1 MIRKQSML
9 VMPMMGHMRSI
20 KVTRCQCVGSSLRS
34 RYLIFELLF
43 VCSHLA
49 LFHIHVYVLS
59 AIFRRYTVFA
69 MSLIPLDQ
77 IKEQLNTLL
86 DEVASLRYMQNCYVP
101 AATLPAE
108 VIAYIFSF
116 CLPAS
121 WAFENSTSKS
131 FNTFV
136 GYSQVCTTWRTA
148 ALGTPSLW
156 TMLPCGS
163 HARTKKIL
171 ERAEGAL
178 LSVKIEETAR
188 RTTIE
193 DLLEDMSRIRS
204 LEIVCRPC
212 NTQFLTPFLTRLGPN
227 IEILDIDCTD
237 SHKENDWEI
246 ALLGNVAPRLIKLTL
261 SRCTGLLGE
270 FQAPLLQRLSLTG
283 GRDLPIPVAELLAAV
298 RGMSGLEAISLAH
311 MTAAAPSPAYSQADL
326 EAPSLIRLPHL
337 KTLVADGSSRYIL
350 PFVLSLNPPA
360 LNNIHLSTTTLH
372 AASYKRLFR
381 SQPVRAVL
389 SSFAGKV
396 SFVKIHDHLDDPIRI
411 GHMFEVLPKPTTEGK
426 GSQSSAQLR
435 IDVVGSSTKDK
446 ILGLLLSRAAK
457 IKTETLEISLANM
470 STSRDTWLKAFGRTP
485 FRFDAL
491 SVSGIGAAAGL
502 IDALG
507 FTTFMSSKGSG
518 TDQLVTEE
526 AFFLENLRDLW
537 FEEVNFDTLNEDPP
551 QSLLDMLKEHL
562 KFRAETC
569 PKWSELKL
577 HIADCTGFDEDDD
590 MELQD
595 AGWEVHWDGNE
606 GASDEGDDDDDC
618 DCDCC
623 DHRRSY

>member
-1 MIRKQSML
+1 
-9 VMPMMGHMRSI
+9 MPMMGHMRSI

-77 IKEQLNTLL
+77 IREQLNTLL

-121 WAFENSTSKS
+121 WAFENSTSNS
-131 FNTFV
+131 FKTFV
-136 GYSQVCTTWRTA
+136 GYSQVCTAWRTA

-156 TMLPCGS
+156 AVLPCGS
-163 HARTKKIL
+163 HARTKKVL
-171 ERAEGAL
+171 ERAKGAL

-188 RTTIE
+188 RTTIG

-212 NTQFLTPFLTRLGPN
+212 NTQFLTPFLTMPGPN

-261 SRCTGLLGE
+261 SRCTGLLGD

-283 GRDLPIPVAELLAAV
+283 GRDLPIPVAELLAAI
-298 RGMSGLEAISLAH
+298 REMSGLEAINLAH
-311 MTAAAPSPAYSQADL
+311 MTAAAPSPAYSKADL

-337 KTLVADGSSRYIL
+337 KTLVADGSGRYLL
-350 PFVLSLNPPA
+350 PFVLSLDSPA
-360 LNNIHLSTTTLH
+360 LNSIHLSTPTLNP
-372 AASYKRLFR
+372 ASYERLFQ
-381 SQPVRAVL
+381 SQPVRVVL
-389 SSFAGKV
+389 TSFAEKV
-396 SFVKIHDHLDDPIRI
+396 SFVKIHNHPDFHMSG
-411 GHMFEVLPKPTTEGK
+411 GHTFEVLPKPTPEGNS
-426 GSQSSAQLR
+426 SQSSAQLR
-435 IDVVGSSTKDK
+435 IDVVGSPTQGK
-446 ILGLLLSRAAK
+446 ILDLLLSMAAK
-457 IKTETLEISLANM
+457 IRTESLDISLADT
-470 STSRDTWLKAFGRTP
+470 STFRATWLEAFGRTP
-485 FRFDAL
+485 IQFDTL
-491 SVSGIGAAAGL
+491 SVSGTGAATGL

-507 FTTFMSSKGSG
+507 FKTSMSSKDSG
-518 TDQLVTEE
+518 TDQLVTKE
-526 AFFLENLRDLW
+526 AFFLENLRYLC
-537 FEEVNFDTLNEDPP
+537 FEEVDFDMLHKDPP

-562 KFRAETC
+562 KIRAEAS
-569 PKWSELKL
+569 PKCRELKL
-577 HIADCTGFDEDDD
+577 HFANCTGFHNDDD
-590 MELQD
+590 MKLQD
-595 AGWEVHWDGNE
+595 EGWEVHWDGNE
-606 GASDEGDDDDDC
+606 GAFDESDDDC

-623 DHRRSY
+623 DHRRS